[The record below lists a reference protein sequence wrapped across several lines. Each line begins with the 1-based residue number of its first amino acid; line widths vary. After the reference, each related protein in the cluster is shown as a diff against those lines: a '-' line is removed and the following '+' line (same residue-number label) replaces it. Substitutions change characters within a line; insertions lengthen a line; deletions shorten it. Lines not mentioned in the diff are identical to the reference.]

1 MTLKSFGDA
10 CNAEL
15 KPRLAYLAASLFI
28 AAAVVGL
35 LGLTSCAHTADGI
48 ARETQLYLTTSNATQ
63 QLRQVVPV
71 SVLTIYTQSSA
82 PWDQCADIGTPRAT
96 VRPTDHPVPFGES
109 PTHPATAPL
118 RRPGLPAILRSPLS
132 ILSSFCLPSPH
143 GPPPFAAC

>member
-1 MTLKSFGDA
+1 VTLKSFGDA

-63 QLRQVVPV
+63 QLRQIVP
-71 SVLTIYTQSSA
+71 Y
-82 PWDQCADIGTPRAT
+82 
-96 VRPTDHPVPFGES
+96 VP
-109 PTHPATAPL
+109 PPAN
-118 RRPGLPAILRSPLS
+118 S
-132 ILSSFCLPSPH
+132 ILEGILAVGGALLALWATHLHRSLNEVRNGKSATPAPAR
-143 GPPPFAAC
+143 PPPAKTG